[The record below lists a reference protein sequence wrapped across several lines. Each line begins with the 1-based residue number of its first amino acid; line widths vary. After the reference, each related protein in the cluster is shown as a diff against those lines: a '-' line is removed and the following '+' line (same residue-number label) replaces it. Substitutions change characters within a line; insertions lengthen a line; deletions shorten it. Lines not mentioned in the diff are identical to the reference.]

1 MSSIREPVLWVNHTS
16 ALGGGELGLQRVLEL
31 DASDSP
37 DSLVVFQHGPLS
49 DRALQLKVPTT
60 VLDWDGTRGISLVE
74 TIRRVSQI
82 ISEFP
87 GNVVI
92 ANSMIAARILR
103 FVQKSGKYFV
113 CYLQESMSSRNLSIH
128 LRAYY
133 YNVVLPYFDAYLSNS
148 EWTQST
154 LPRRLHR
161 RPVKL
166 VYSMSGID
174 ESFVDDVK
182 RDRESLHGSRDPTIL
197 HLLYLGRLSEGK
209 GIETLLSALEHLG
222 KSSTPPRIVTT
233 IAGGALFGE
242 KEYAKRLQRQAAGVG
257 LTVLFSGFSPDIVH
271 LLASNDILVCPS
283 SRPEAFGQVI
293 VQALA
298 AGLPVIS
305 TAQGGPCELINEG
318 KTGFFFEPGSAR
330 DLARVL
336 RRISLSLHSLH
347 DRSELCRESARP
359 YWNRPVL
366 ERFDKAILDLQ
377 EIAKSSR
384 RRG

>member
-1 MSSIREPVLWVNHTS
+1 
-16 ALGGGELGLQRVLEL
+16 
-31 DASDSP
+31 
-37 DSLVVFQHGPLS
+37 
-49 DRALQLKVPTT
+49 
-60 VLDWDGTRGISLVE
+60 
-74 TIRRVSQI
+74 
-82 ISEFP
+82 
-87 GNVVI
+87 
-92 ANSMIAARILR
+92 
-103 FVQKSGKYFV
+103 
-113 CYLQESMSSRNLSIH
+113 
-128 LRAYY
+128 
-133 YNVVLPYFDAYLSNS
+133 
-148 EWTQST
+148 
-154 LPRRLHR
+154 
-161 RPVKL
+161 
-166 VYSMSGID
+166 MSGID